1 MKETYTMTRRSAL
14 TTIAAGSGVVL
25 MTAQA
30 ETQPNPAVPDKGR
43 LKQGVSRWCFGRIKL
58 DELTREAKAMGI
70 SGIDL
75 LGAEDWSVVQ
85 ENGLTCSM
93 VNGPGGI
100 AEGWNMLDN
109 HEKLIKGA
117 EKLMPKMAEAGL
129 KNMIVMSGNR
139 NGISDEEGIENCA
152 RGLEKILP
160 LAESLDITLYME
172 LLNSK
177 RDHKD
182 YHCDHTAWG
191 VAVAKKLGSPRFKL
205 LYDIYHMQIMEGDVI
220 ATIRENIEYIGH
232 FHTGG
237 VPGRNEIDETQELNY
252 RRICEAIADT
262 GFDGYLSH
270 EFVPRRKDTLASLRR
285 AVEICTV

>member
-1 MKETYTMTRRSAL
+1 
-14 TTIAAGSGVVL
+14 
-25 MTAQA
+25 
-30 ETQPNPAVPDKGR
+30 
-43 LKQGVSRWCFGRIKL
+43 
-58 DELTREAKAMGI
+58 MGI

-75 LGAEDWSVVQ
+75 LGPDDWSVVQ

-93 VNGPGGI
+93 ANGPGGI
-100 AEGWNMLDN
+100 ADGWNTLEN

-117 EKLMPKMAEAGL
+117 ESLMPKMAAAGL

-139 NGISDEEGIENCA
+139 RNISDTEGIENCA
-152 RGLEKILP
+152 CGLEKILP
-160 LAESLDITLYME
+160 MAESLDITLYME

-237 VPGRNEIDETQELNY
+237 VPGRNELDETQELNY

-262 GFDGYLSH
+262 GFDGYLAH
-270 EFVPRRKDTLASLRR
+270 EFVPREKDALASLRR